1 VTATPASPRPSA
13 ADVPQSRMTGTYDF
27 RWSRGTVV
35 RFAFQEAADPAL
47 LDTVKLSVRRALEAW
62 GVFPELRPG
71 GPALAYQFVAPSLP
85 AGRPL
90 RPGELEEL
98 DRVSRKRIAAL
109 AVTDP
114 AHCARLQRQQDRFV
128 VAASGATVS
137 VPDAAL
143 LLAHAV
149 RALDY
154 DVLVS
159 IAAMPIV
166 VPANGKRGS
175 EPLLVTYAR
184 SDLGNYA
191 RRKQF
196 GSPTCYLGRPK
207 GYPKLAADV
216 AGDLG
221 WFSSLESQFVTS
233 HEVGHILGL
242 AHEHQNPYR
251 QLAWRNEDEIRRIL
265 EARFVEP
272 IYDDFITSEL
282 TQTWRGGE
290 TFSYWRLP
298 ENPRAI
304 ELDSVMTEP
313 VYKCLLVEREAG
325 HECLGKR
332 SCPVERA
339 EFERLQRPTSFDQEQ
354 LRRLYPP
361 LPALGSK

>member
-1 VTATPASPRPSA
+1 MTAMPASPRPSA

-27 RWSRGTVV
+27 RWSRGTVI

-47 LDTVKLSVRRALEAW
+47 LDTVKLNVRRALEAW
-62 GVFPELRPG
+62 GVFPDLRPG
-71 GPALAYQFVAPSLP
+71 GPALAYQLVAPPLP
-85 AGRPL
+85 PGRPL
-90 RPGELEEL
+90 QPGELAEF
-98 DRVSRKRIAAL
+98 DRVSRKKIAAL
-109 AVTDP
+109 AGSDP
-114 AHCARLQRQQDRFV
+114 AEGSRLQRQQDRFI
-128 VAASGATVS
+128 AGATGATIS
-137 VPDAAL
+137 VPDPVL
-143 LLAHAV
+143 LLAQGV

-159 IAAMPIV
+159 IAPMPIV

-207 GYPKLAADV
+207 GYPKLAGDV

-221 WFSSLESQFVTS
+221 WFSSLESRFVIS

-242 AHEHQNPYR
+242 AHEHQNPHR
-251 QLAWRNEDEIRRIL
+251 WLAWRNEDEIRRIL

-272 IYDDFITSEL
+272 VYDDFISSEL
-282 TQTWRGGE
+282 TQPWRGGE
-290 TFSYWRLP
+290 TFSYWRRP
-298 ENPRAI
+298 ENPGAI

-313 VYKCLLVEREAG
+313 VYKCLLAEREAG
-325 HECLGKR
+325 HECLGK
-332 SCPVERA
+332 SICPVEQA
-339 EFERLQRPTSFDQEQ
+339 EFERLQRPTSFDREQ

-361 LPALGSK
+361 LPALG